1 MENQKIITVSRKD
14 VAELFSRIPEEL
26 QAGSGTTAFIAQ
38 PRGGNWVDRFFS
50 LPTQASDRAT
60 AEQDNTRLQLIPY
73 ISLMS
78 KKDDLVSV
86 FVYKRGKG
94 TGESRLHE
102 NYSIGLGGHIDAA
115 DASYQSAEDTYEF
128 RSFKETFIH
137 AMARELKEEVGI
149 MLQANHL
156 HDIATRQLSVS
167 SIIYDDTNK
176 VGEVHLGIH
185 FTMWMDGAPVLMGQD
200 GELEVEF
207 GTWVP
212 LNEAIQEPTESTPN
226 VGYKLENWSKLALAQ
241 MASVHN
247 KEMLNHSERV
257 SKEYVSAVEF
267 VKSNMVVADLP
278 EPEVIEVTPE
288 PKDNDPEAEALV
300 DQEPPPPD
308 APNEP
313 HH

>member
-1 MENQKIITVSRKD
+1 MESQKIITVGRKD
-14 VAELFSRIPEEL
+14 VAELFNRIPEEL
-26 QAGSGTTAFIAQ
+26 EPGTGVTSFIAQ
-38 PRGGNWVDRFFS
+38 PRGGNWVDRFFA
-50 LPTQASDRAT
+50 LPTQATERAD

-78 KKDDLVSV
+78 KKGDLVSV

-94 TGESRLHE
+94 SNESRLHE
-102 NYSIGLGGHIDAA
+102 KYSIGLGGHVDAA
-115 DASYQSAEDTYEF
+115 DASVMVSEDTYDF
-128 RSFKETFIH
+128 RTSKDTFIH

-149 MLQANHL
+149 LLQPQHL
-156 HDIATRQLSVS
+156 HDIATRQLSIA
-167 SIIYDDTNK
+167 SIVYDDTDK

-185 FTMWMDGAPVLMGQD
+185 FAMWMDGAPVLMGQD
-200 GELEVEF
+200 GENEVEY
-207 GTWVP
+207 GNWVP

-226 VGYKLENWSKLALAQ
+226 TGYLLEKWSKLALAQ

-267 VKSNMVVADLP
+267 VKNNMVAADLP
-278 EPEVIEVTPE
+278 EPEVLEVAPLEETCNE
-288 PKDNDPEAEALV
+288 V
-300 DQEPPPPD
+300 DLEEVSED

-313 HH
+313 QH